1 MRFRI
6 KYGSH
11 IPVLVKL
18 LSITDGAVLEMGG
31 GWCSTPVL
39 HWLCEP
45 KKRFLLTL
53 DNDPNIIKMFST
65 CITPTH
71 AIWLVEGWDKV
82 PLDRPLGWDVVL
94 IDHAPSERR
103 IEDIKRLKGLAKY
116 IVVHDT
122 YWKLEKHYHYKEIYP
137 LFKYRLDYNGT
148 YPCTTILSNFVDLKG
163 LEI

>member
-1 MRFRI
+1 MKFQI

-11 IPVLVKL
+11 IPVLTKL
-18 LSITDGAVLEMGG
+18 LEMTNGAVLEMGG

-53 DNDPNIIKMFST
+53 DNNPTIIQTFIS
-65 CITPTH
+65 CQTPTH
-71 AIWLVEGWDKV
+71 AIWMVDDWDKV
-82 PLDRPLGWDVVL
+82 PIERPWDVVL

-103 IEDIKRLKGLAKY
+103 KVDIERLKDWAKY

-122 YWKLEKHYHYKEIYP
+122 YWKQERHYHYKEIYH
-137 LFKYRLDYNGT
+137 LFKYRFDYFET
-148 YPCTTILSNFVDLKG
+148 YPYTTVLSNLIDLKD
-163 LEI
+163 LI